1 VCPEKGVFRIM
12 ITYLDSRPVLNLA
25 EKVLDFI
32 EKNPDKWI
40 QGAHYADSKKRPTF
54 LGNPNV
60 VYYDLTGMLWMLA
73 KRHNIEDAC
82 VDYVIQHIVADI
94 QLVYPECDNLSV
106 YNDLYATYVGHIQHA
121 ILVTLEHMR
130 EESKLYGGRFKR
142 VS

>member
-1 VCPEKGVFRIM
+1 M
-12 ITYLDSRPVLNLA
+12 ITYLDSRPVLKLVEEALN
-25 EKVLDFI
+25 FI

-40 QGAHYADSKKRPTF
+40 QGAHYADNKKRATF

-73 KRHNIEDAC
+73 KRHNIEEVS
-82 VDYVIQHIVADI
+82 VDYVIQHIVAYI
-94 QLVYPECDNLSV
+94 QQVHPECDNLSV
-106 YNDLYATYVGHIQHA
+106 YNDLYATHIGHIQHA

-142 VS
+142 VK